1 MVLLGP
7 SSPEVG
13 VTYVDASLRMC
24 HMGVPVALGLL
35 GDYCQIPSVSH
46 LSGMG
51 GAWVAVP
58 RDSGEGSGEGG
69 LPS

>member
-1 MVLLGP
+1 
-7 SSPEVG
+7 
-13 VTYVDASLRMC
+13 
-24 HMGVPVALGLL
+24 MGVPVALGLL

-51 GAWVAVP
+51 GAGVAIP
-58 RDSGEGSGEGG
+58 RGPGEGSGEGG